1 MLELFG
7 HIRSLPTR
15 TSVMPSKSWSTL
27 RLVVTTAALLGSHC
41 ASEQNG
47 VLTFWGEA
55 NFRGDMWQ
63 FHRNLTGQW
72 CFNDNVGEPSSIT
85 WQNQL
90 QTGSF
95 DGKAKIGFYTEKD
108 CKGTVRAWFT
118 TEKDFPTNL
127 ALDGIDNRIKSFMLW
142 QTSDQAD
149 ILVH

>member
-1 MLELFG
+1 MEFHRPFG
-7 HIRSLPTR
+7 PIS
-15 TSVMPSKSWSTL
+15 TSVDHPQRTNIMPWSIIW
-27 RLVVTTAALLGSHC
+27 LVVTIAALLGYHC

-55 NFRGDMWQ
+55 NFRGKMWQ

-72 CFNDNVGEPSSIT
+72 CFNDS
-85 WQNQL
+85 
-90 QTGSF
+90 TGSF

-108 CKGTVRAWFT
+108 CKGMVRAWFT

-149 ILVH
+149 ILAH